1 MQVIENCSASLSNYE
16 VLNLLQKVEPNEKM
30 NNLATITYLA
40 SKYLEDTPCIKQNP
54 EKIRKFL
61 QEIGSFNLTK
71 CEKLTLLNLC
81 PTTPLEI
88 QLIIEDSEDR
98 LSDDDVEAVLQII
111 ANLREDEQQDT
122 KQT

>member
-1 MQVIENCSASLSNYE
+1 MQVIESCSAYLSNYE
-16 VLNLLQKVEPNEKM
+16 VLELLQNIECNEKS

-40 SKYLEDTPCIKQNP
+40 SKYLEDTQCMKQNP

-61 QEIGSFNLTK
+61 EAIEPFNLTK

-81 PTTPLEI
+81 PTRPIEI

-98 LSDDDVEAVLQII
+98 LSEKDVEAVLQVI
-111 ANLREDEQQDT
+111 ANLREDEQDT
-122 KQT
+122 EQS